1 MATTLSSEQL
11 TRFQDLFNESP
22 PDIDRLMDECYHQRI
37 LFRDPLVE
45 RRGTEPL
52 ADYLR
57 CAYVNVTRCEFD
69 FGEPAQNAH
78 SVCLPWSMT
87 LEHPRLARGRAFIVE
102 GVSLLQGQDDQ
113 IIFHRDYYDA
123 GQLLYEN
130 IPLIGRLIHWIR
142 SRAA

>member
-1 MATTLSSEQL
+1 MTLSSKQL
-11 TRFQDLFNESP
+11 TRFQVLFNESP
-22 PDIDRLMDECYHQRI
+22 PDIDRLMDECYHHWI

-52 ADYLR
+52 AEYLR
-57 CAYVNVTRCEFD
+57 SAYVNVTRCEFD
-69 FGEPAQNAH
+69 FGEPAHSAH
-78 SVCLPWSMT
+78 SVFLPWSMT
-87 LEHPRLARGRAFIVE
+87 LEHPKLARGRAFIVE

-130 IPLIGRLIHWIR
+130 IPFIGRLIHWIR